1 MKGNFKN
8 IINDNQPVLVDFFA
22 DWCGPCKA
30 LSPVLKDLAKEMD
43 GLRIIKIDIDKN
55 PQVAQKYNVKS
66 VPTLMLFKE
75 GQNLWKQ
82 SGVLGLTQLKSI
94 ISEHLNN

>member
-1 MKGNFKN
+1 MKGNFN
-8 IINDNQPVLVDFFA
+8 TIINDNQPVLVDFFA
-22 DWCGPCKA
+22 EWCGPCKA
-30 LSPVLKDLAKEMD
+30 LAPVIKDLAKEMD

-55 PQVAQKYNVKS
+55 PQIAQKYNVRS

-82 SGVLGLTQLKSI
+82 SGALGLSQLKAVIRQRLS
-94 ISEHLNN
+94 

>member
-1 MKGNFKN
+1 
-8 IINDNQPVLVDFFA
+8 
-22 DWCGPCKA
+22 
-30 LSPVLKDLAKEMD
+30 MD

-55 PQVAQKYNVKS
+55 PQIAQRYNVRS

-82 SGVLGLTQLKSI
+82 TGVLGLTELKSI
-94 ISEHLNN
+94 ISEHINN

>member
-1 MKGNFKN
+1 MKGNFN
-8 IINDNQPVLVDFFA
+8 TIINDNQPVLVDFFA

-30 LSPVLKDLAKEMD
+30 QAPVLKDLAKEMD

-55 PQVAQKYNVKS
+55 PQIAQKYKVRS

-94 ISEHLNN
+94 ISEHINN